1 MTGRVLVVTPHADSH
16 ARMERLLRKAGFET
30 EHASTFEAARPR
42 LTVTTPDVLI
52 SDVHLGEYNGLHL
65 AIVGRDRRPA
75 LVAIVVG
82 PPDAVLA
89 REATQHGATY
99 LNEPTTDEAL
109 LAKLSMLLQEIGRH
123 RRWPRK
129 HVSETVAAECG
140 ASPARIVDLSY
151 GGLRLEVED
160 GGTSAPQLGSGLR
173 INLPDFGVSIDTAL
187 VWVERAPSG
196 YLHCG
201 AAVERLSPALTS
213 AWRQVVDRVG
223 FSVQ

>member
-82 PPDAVLA
+82 PPDAVLHPELLSEVYEGKLKVFA
-89 REATQHGATY
+89 DLDRE
-99 LNEPTTDEAL
+99 E
-109 LAKLSMLLQEIGRH
+109 S
-123 RRWPRK
+123 
-129 HVSETVAAECG
+129 
-140 ASPARIVDLSY
+140 
-151 GGLRLEVED
+151 
-160 GGTSAPQLGSGLR
+160 
-173 INLPDFGVSIDTAL
+173 
-187 VWVERAPSG
+187 RAP
-196 YLHCG
+196 
-201 AAVERLSPALTS
+201 A
-213 AWRQVVDRVG
+213 
-223 FSVQ
+223 